1 MQNAEVKVAESFQEK
16 TFEYRNQL
24 RAFMV
29 LGFFVAVTLWTQAT
43 DIRYIYLN
51 AYLWFGFIYG
61 MTLQYG
67 RFCMASAIRDL
78 FAVRVPRMA
87 VGIMIGIV
95 LFSLVSA
102 YATAVGKSS
111 FHASPLGIHSVIG
124 GLIFGIGM
132 VFTGGCASGSLYKSG
147 EGSVSAMLVVLSLSF
162 AQALFVDASGWL
174 NSLAPSSWTVSALAQ
189 NLPESLSP
197 SDGLFDIFLAGH
209 IWGLSST
216 TLAKISGIT
225 DPVIAAFAG
234 NSLLNAI
241 LPAMLLLVFIYIGWY
256 RKGHLRSIGAEK
268 YNGWRTEVAG
278 YWSMITASKKTAIA
292 GLVLGIAA
300 GLHMW
305 VMLSLQIHFGI
316 FNAGELLVAM
326 GHTSGLSIQD
336 TVFDPGYF
344 YITTQEAQ
352 AAGWVLAK
360 FGADN
365 MDNIF
370 FGLENG
376 LPNPMLNPVLW
387 MSFAIMGGA
396 AVMALLHNEF
406 KWKWPTLEIA
416 VWAIF
421 GGTLMGIGARIAL
434 GCNIGAFFVP
444 VANGDPSGWLFFLG
458 MAGGGYLGVK
468 FFNWWIER
476 KMAKDVVGLEL

>member
-1 MQNAEVKVAESFQEK
+1 MQNAEVKVAETFQTK

-29 LGFFVAVTLWTQAT
+29 LGFFVSVSLWTLSI

-51 AYLWFGFIYG
+51 AYLWFGFVYG

-78 FAVRVPRMA
+78 FAVRVPRMS
-87 VGIMIGIV
+87 VGIMIGVV
-95 LFSLVSA
+95 LFSIVSA
-102 YATAVGKSS
+102 YATAVGKST

-124 GLIFGIGM
+124 GMIFGIGM

-147 EGSVSAMLVVLSLSF
+147 EGSVAAMLVVLSLSF
-162 AQALFVDASGWL
+162 AQALFVNAGGWFD
-174 NSLAPSSWTVSALAQ
+174 SLAPAAWTASALAK
-189 NLPESLSP
+189 NLPASLTP
-197 SDGLFDIFLAGH
+197 ADGWFDLFIAGH
-209 IWGLSST
+209 IWNLHST
-216 TLAKISGIT
+216 TLATLTRIS
-225 DPVIAAFAG
+225 DPFFAAFAG

-241 LPAMLLLVFIYIGWY
+241 LPAALLLVVIYIGWY
-256 RKGHLRSIGAEK
+256 RKGYLRSTGVEK
-268 YNGWRTEVAG
+268 YNGWRTELAG

-292 GLVLGIAA
+292 GLILGIAA

-305 VMLSLQIHFGI
+305 VMQGLQNRFGI
-316 FNAGELLVAM
+316 FNAGELLKAM

-352 AAGWVLAK
+352 AAGWVLHK
-360 FGADN
+360 LGANN

-376 LPNPMLNPVLW
+376 LPNPILNPVLW
-387 MSFAIMGGA
+387 MSIAIVGGS

-421 GGTLMGIGARIAL
+421 GGILMGIGARVAL

-476 KMAKDVVGLEL
+476 KMAKEVSGLEL